1 MVGRMF
7 IEWIETNPTWLWGT
21 VVVAVPALVACL
33 GVLAVHRFVDV
44 KVRKAHNDT
53 AAAFISIV
61 GTAYA
66 VLIAFLA
73 VAAWQS
79 FTNAQQATTEEANYI
94 GNLYEDTAG
103 LHNAQAQ
110 EIRNDI
116 KLYLNQVIKEEWPIQ
131 QRGLVD
137 RVGRPT
143 LARIHQAI
151 VEVNPANA
159 GEAVVQAELLRT
171 MNQLYNARRE
181 RQLAAQDAL
190 PAIVWWIIA
199 LGTAITVFYTYLF
212 GVENLRMHLVM
223 TGILMVALMLVIV
236 LILALDRPFRG
247 ELSVG
252 TDAYDNML
260 QGLNAE
266 TLR

>member
-1 MVGRMF
+1 MF
-7 IEWIETNPTWLWGT
+7 IEWIENSPTWLWGFFF
-21 VVVAVPALVACL
+21 VAVPTAIACL
-33 GVLAVHRFVDV
+33 GVLIVHRFVDV

-53 AAAFISIV
+53 AAALLSVI

-79 FTNAQQATTEEANYI
+79 FTDAQKATTEEANYI

-103 LHNAQAQ
+103 LHDAQAQ
-110 EIRNDI
+110 RIRSDI
-116 KLYLNQVIKEEWPIQ
+116 VLYLNQVIKQEWPLQ

-143 LARIHQAI
+143 LSRIHGTIAEI
-151 VEVNPANA
+151 NPATP
-159 GEAVVQAELLRT
+159 GEAVIQAELLRT

-181 RQLAAQDAL
+181 RQLAAQGVL
-190 PAIVWWIIA
+190 PPIVWWIIA
-199 LGTAITVFYTYLF
+199 LGTAITVFYSYFF
-212 GVENLRMHLVM
+212 GVENVRMHLLM
-223 TGILMVALMLVIV
+223 TGTLMIALMLVVV

-260 QGLNAE
+260 QGLRAE
-266 TLR
+266 NVK